1 MNHTDPTAA
10 ASKPS
15 RCPFS
20 GAFSGNS
27 KAAAELKPEP
37 TIEPAIGLAQM
48 LKEGTAELHEL
59 AEHAAFQT
67 RMVSGGLSR
76 DEFIAFLNQ
85 VLIVHRTLDGLLSE
99 AAAADDRVGAMFRPV
114 HHREEKIEAD
124 IERLGGT
131 VGAEPLAA
139 TSRFLAEVDRLC
151 DTCPVALIGVLYVNE
166 GATNGNKVVAKRIRD
181 GLGLEKEFAL
191 DYLDPHGRDQRKNW
205 MAFKGMLDELKMS
218 ETERE
223 ACLDAAKATFRLFME
238 MSAEMDGAPVAS

>member
-20 GAFSGNS
+20 GVIPGLS
-27 KAAAELKPEP
+27 KTTVEPKPEP
-37 TIEPAIGLAQM
+37 ANEPAIGLAQM
-48 LKEGTAELHEL
+48 LKEGTADLHEL

-67 RMVSGGLSR
+67 RMVNGGLTR
-76 DEFIAFLNQ
+76 AEFVAFLNQ

-131 VGAEPLAA
+131 IGAEPLAA

-181 GLGLEKEFAL
+181 GLGLDKEFTL
-191 DYLDPHGRDQRKNW
+191 DYLDPHGPDQRKNW
-205 MAFKGMLDELKMS
+205 MAFKGMLDELKMT
-218 ETERE
+218 EAERE

-238 MSAEMDGAPVAS
+238 MSAEMDGATIAG